1 MVLRYTRLMHLPK
14 KPNYKYMLCTPV
26 EKYLHSVTWNEQKL
40 EGKKHVF
47 RIPLQLFLKW
57 GNFRRRFFEHVRM
70 LI

>member
-1 MVLRYTRLMHLPK
+1 
-14 KPNYKYMLCTPV
+14 MLCTPV